1 MANKDLYLSNTSTK
15 FGPGELSAFTP
26 GGRALILGRNLDL
39 ISLGDLKS
47 YFSVIIAEDTSYA
60 AGLAA
65 PPDITLWQAGS
76 PYLSDIYAFPYSRET
91 LFIVNRYALRRLL
104 YAGILT
110 DTYNL
115 AYIPGGTISH
125 VPAVVDYAS
134 LGLDPLAPG
143 QHLAT
148 IMGATSFYDTEGRAG
163 TSLATVQSLTD
174 AVNTKDKY
182 GVSTFYLERRYSLI
196 DRI

>member
-15 FGPGELSAFTP
+15 FGPSELSGLAS
-26 GGRALILGRNLDL
+26 GGRALILGRNID
-39 ISLGDLKS
+39 IRSLGDIRP
-47 YFSVIIAEDTSYA
+47 YFSLIIAEDNSYS
-60 AGLAA
+60 AGLSV
-65 PPDITLWQAGS
+65 PPDVILWQPGS
-76 PYLSDIYAFPYSRET
+76 PYVSDVYAFPYSRES
-91 LFIVNRYALRRLL
+91 LFVVNRHALKRLL

-110 DTYNL
+110 DTFNL
-115 AYIPGGTISH
+115 AYIPGGSISH
-125 VPAVVDYAS
+125 VPSVIDYAP

-143 QHLAT
+143 QHMAT

-163 TSLATVQSLTD
+163 TTLVTAQSLAD

-182 GVSTFYLERRYSLI
+182 GVSTFYLERRYSLV

>member
-15 FGPGELSAFTP
+15 FGPGELSGFAP
-26 GGRALILGRNLDL
+26 GGRTLILGRGLDL
-39 ISLGDLKS
+39 TSLGDLKN
-47 YFSVIIAEDTSYA
+47 YFSIIIAEDPSYA
-60 AGLAA
+60 TGLEF
-65 PPDITLWQAGS
+65 PPDITIWQPGS
-76 PYLSDIYAFPYSRET
+76 PYISDVYAFPYSRET
-91 LFIVNRYALRRLL
+91 LFVVNRHTLKRLL
-104 YAGILT
+104 YAGVLT

-115 AYIPGGTISH
+115 AYIPGGDISH
-125 VPAVVDYAS
+125 VPAVVDYAPI
-134 LGLDPLAPG
+134 GLDSLATG

-148 IMGATSFYDTEGRAG
+148 IMGATSFYDTEGRSG
-163 TSLATVQSLTD
+163 TIPTTLQSLTE